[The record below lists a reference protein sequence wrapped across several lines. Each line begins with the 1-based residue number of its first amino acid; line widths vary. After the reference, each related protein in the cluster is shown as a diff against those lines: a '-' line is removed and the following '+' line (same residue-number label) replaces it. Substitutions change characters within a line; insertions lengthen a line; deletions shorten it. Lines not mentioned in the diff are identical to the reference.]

1 MFNIGSILPA
11 DPTITDRESFED
23 AFGGFLVV
31 AGGALGQPFEFPF
44 EVIAAPNVVP
54 VLGDFNGDSVVDVS
68 DLDQYIGNLGQ
79 PAVGE
84 LAQLDLD
91 SDGQITADDHEIHY
105 SQLIETSNGQTGTFI
120 GDANLDGTVS
130 VMGDGMALMQHI
142 GSETASWGMGD
153 FNADGEID
161 VLCDAFAFIRNL
173 GQSN

>member
-1 MFNIGSILPA
+1 M
-11 DPTITDRESFED
+11 
-23 AFGGFLVV
+23 
-31 AGGALGQPFEFPF
+31 
-44 EVIAAPNVVP
+44 VP

-105 SQLIETSNGQTGTFI
+105 SQLIETSNGQTGTFA

-130 VMGDGMALMQHI
+130 VMGDGIPLMMNLF
-142 GSETASWGMGD
+142 SETTNWATGD
-153 FNADGEID
+153 NNADGQTD
-161 VLCDAFAFIRNL
+161 VLNDAFSFVGNL